1 MRELVIAGRR
11 IADDTDPFIVAE
23 VGSNH
28 QGSVET
34 CKLLFRAAADCGVDA
49 VKLQKRSNRD
59 LFTPAFFNSPYNSQ
73 HAFGAT
79 YGAHREALE
88 FDFEQYTELKAYAES
103 LGLIFFATAFDI
115 PSAGFLH
122 RLGVPAFKVA
132 SGDLT
137 NTTLLQHLAAF
148 GLPMIVSTGGGTL
161 EDVKRANLVW
171 FDAFPDSLVRL
182 PVAYLQCTAAY
193 RCEPHEMNLRVIET
207 YRAQFPNIVTGL
219 SDHQNGIAMGPV
231 AFALGARIFEKHFTL
246 NRTWKGSDHAFS
258 LEPAGMRKY
267 VRDLKRTAEALGD
280 GVKRVYES
288 EKAPIRKMAKSP
300 VVLHTVEA
308 GYALDAGDVALQSPA
323 DGLPAWKADKFYGR
337 PLQETLRAGQ
347 VIDSTGVIE

>member
-1 MRELVIAGRR
+1 MRELTISGRR

-23 VGSNH
+23 IGQNH

-49 VKLQKRSNRD
+49 VKLQKRDNRT
-59 LFTPAFFNSPYNSQ
+59 LYTPAFFDAPYNSQ

-88 FDFEQYTELKAYAES
+88 FGFDQYADLKAYAES

-115 PSAGFLH
+115 PSADFLH

-137 NTTLLQHLAAF
+137 NLPLLQHISEF
-148 GLPMIVSTGGGTL
+148 GLPVIVSTGGGTENDVSRAWVVL
-161 EDVKRANLVW
+161 EGATRSYHGGFAL
-171 FDAFPDSLVRL
+171 
-182 PVAYLQCTAAY
+182 LQCTAAY
-193 RCEPHEMNLRVIET
+193 PCEPHEMNLRVITT
-207 YRAQFPNIVTGL
+207 YRNLYNPKFVVGL

-267 VRDLKRTAEALGD
+267 VRDLKRTAAALGD

-288 EKAPIRKMAKSP
+288 EKPPLRKMAKSP

-308 GYALDAGDVALQSPA
+308 GYSLSAGDVALQSPA
-323 DGLPAWKADKFYGR
+323 DGLPAWKAEKFYGR
-337 PLQETLRAGQ
+337 PLRETLRAGQ